1 MWCVVVC
8 DLENLMNEEAL
19 AHLGLYRQR
28 KQTKSLRNLLY
39 SIAYNQSITRYTGKV
54 EINRSFALLK
64 AVFDGEPVLF
74 VNILGVF
81 AFKKT
86 VDPAVP
92 LTNIFP

>member
-1 MWCVVVC
+1 MFCAI
-8 DLENLMNEEAL
+8 NLFKKITL
-19 AHLGLYRQR
+19 KLIGLVP
-28 KQTKSLRNLLY
+28 L
-39 SIAYNQSITRYTGKV
+39 V
-54 EINRSFALLK
+54 ED
-64 AVFDGEPVLF
+64 VFDGEPVLF